1 MGRDIFLLKNGQKIH
16 RNKKSKNI
24 KKSDCKRV
32 LVVLLYWSTRVDVE
46 DCWHADVRCH
56 SVV

>member
-1 MGRDIFLLKNGQKIH
+1 MERDMFLLKNAQKTH

-32 LVVLLYWSTRVDVE
+32 LVVLLY
-46 DCWHADVRCH
+46 
-56 SVV
+56 